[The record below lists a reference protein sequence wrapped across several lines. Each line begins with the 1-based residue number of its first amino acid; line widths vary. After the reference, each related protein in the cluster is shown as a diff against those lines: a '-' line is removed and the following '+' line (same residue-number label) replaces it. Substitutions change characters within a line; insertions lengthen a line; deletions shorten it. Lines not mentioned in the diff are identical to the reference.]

1 MSRGSKWQIGCRAT
15 GTQVARPNAVSQRRS
30 SAELGHASAAAAAS
44 AARAHAP
51 PAPPSSA
58 HALSAHSALPTFSSW
73 DGGSA
78 PYAGASE
85 APRNAGVAP
94 LQAAAAA
101 GLDQGSPPQA
111 EAAECQVPDSNNI
124 NWLSP
129 IRLTKKSSRKR
140 KWAAADGGSKAP
152 APADRNAAASEDE
165 PAPKDASDD
174 DDDSFDRLFV
184 PKSDGGLYTDRGVSS
199 EDEGES
205 SDSSSDESVAIKQR
219 GECTDADLT
228 DTDEDVDGE
237 HEDGVV
243 VEDVAEDVAEVGVGA
258 VAKVG
263 ATLVAVAEPES
274 SHEPSSPQVESIKRG
289 SIVFVQSRTW
299 PGINKPGGVG
309 RVTRIHPAD
318 DSNVMKY
325 DIKVRSIC
333 LSHVVGSL
341 GVSLSFASPVVHSR
355 RLGEER

>member
-1 MSRGSKWQIGCRAT
+1 M
-15 GTQVARPNAVSQRRS
+15 
-30 SAELGHASAAAAAS
+30 
-44 AARAHAP
+44 
-51 PAPPSSA
+51 
-58 HALSAHSALPTFSSW
+58 
-73 DGGSA
+73 
-78 PYAGASE
+78 
-85 APRNAGVAP
+85 
-94 LQAAAAA
+94 
-101 GLDQGSPPQA
+101 
-111 EAAECQVPDSNNI
+111 PDSNI

-174 DDDSFDRLFV
+174 DDDSVDRLFV
-184 PKSDGGLYTDRGVSS
+184 PKSDGGLYTDSGVSS

-205 SDSSSDESVAIKQR
+205 ADSSSDESVAIKQR

-228 DTDEDVDGE
+228 DTTDEDGDGEHE
-237 HEDGVV
+237 HEDGVDV
-243 VEDVAEDVAEVGVGA
+243 DVEDEAEDVAEVGVGA

-318 DSNVMKY
+318 DSNVIKY
-325 DIKVRSIC
+325 DIKVRCIC

-341 GVSLSFASPVVHSR
+341 GVSLSFAVPVVHSR